1 MRRLRPDDDY
11 MIRLETENTPQHIG
25 ALQHYDC
32 SGLDGSFFD
41 AVAVHFARRLP
52 ATPLLCRR
60 RQAPLGY
67 DADVWLD
74 LAECDLSHHVQRVP
88 TASPMSPEEVR
99 AFIQTKVVE
108 RIDLTGPPFMVYVL
122 DRLSHGVE
130 GPGAAKGPDSV
141 GAIYLKVH
149 HCVADG
155 VGFQNIVGLLT
166 DPTPDPAYDVSPR
179 TADERAPTAAL
190 WMARSA
196 ARFRREA
203 RLKQAQSAQRSAARA
218 AYRAFRTDPANKRA
232 PTPEL
237 QLAQKTGQQRRYLP
251 LSLPLDRVR
260 AAGKRLGGSVNDA
273 FLACAAGAL
282 RRYLIDVN
290 DLPDQPLVAV
300 AARSYRKPEHGLFG
314 NRIITLNPSIHVQLA
329 DPVERFK
336 AIQRSMAIEVERA
349 RLTEPLISE
358 FDTPFGARKRY
369 ADYARRTAGGQAV
382 IAGNITLSNVPGPA
396 EPVHLAGARMLT
408 NYPTPILGSG
418 RFLNITLRRYCGH
431 LDLGIM
437 TDPEQLGDVDVL
449 GQYLAE
455 ALDELAQSRV

>member
-25 ALQHYDC
+25 ALQHYDR
-32 SGLDGSFFD
+32 SGLNGSFFD
-41 AVAVHFARRLP
+41 AVAAHFARRLP
-52 ATPLLCRR
+52 ATPLSCRR
-60 RQAPLGY
+60 RQAPFGY

-74 LAECDLSHHVQRVP
+74 LAGCDLSHHVQRVP
-88 TASPMSPEEVR
+88 TDAPMSPAEVR
-99 AFIQTKVVE
+99 AFIEAKVVE
-108 RIDLTGPPFMVYVL
+108 RIDLTRPPFMVYVF
-122 DRLSHGVE
+122 DKLSHGADVS
-130 GPGAAKGPDSV
+130 GAPTGAESV

-166 DPTPDPAYDVSPR
+166 DPTPEPVYDVPPR
-179 TADERAPTAAL
+179 TADEKAPPAAL

-203 RLKQAQSAQRSAARA
+203 GLKQAQSAQHSAARA
-218 AYRAFRTDPANKRA
+218 AYRAFRADPANRRA
-232 PTPEL
+232 PTPAL
-237 QLAQKTGQQRRYLP
+237 KLAQQTGQQRRYLP

-273 FLACAAGAL
+273 FLAVAAGAL
-282 RRYLIDVN
+282 RRYLIEVD

-314 NRIITLNPSIHVQLA
+314 NRIITLNPSIHVELA

-336 AIQRSMAIEVERA
+336 AIQRSTAIELERA

-358 FDTPFGARKRY
+358 LDSPFGARKRY

-382 IAGNITLSNVPGPA
+382 IAGNVTLSNVPGPA
-396 EPVHLAGARMLT
+396 EPVYLAGARMLT

-418 RFLNITLRRYCGH
+418 RFLNITLRRYCEH

-437 TDPEQLGDVDVL
+437 TDPEQLGDVDAL
-449 GQYLAE
+449 GQYLAD
-455 ALDELAQSRV
+455 ALDELARA

>member
-41 AVAVHFARRLP
+41 AVAAHFARRLP
-52 ATPLLCRR
+52 ATPLSCRR
-60 RQAPLGY
+60 RQAPFGY

-74 LAECDLSHHVQRVP
+74 LAGCDLSHHVQRVP
-88 TASPMSPEEVR
+88 TDAPMSPAEVR
-99 AFIQTKVVE
+99 AFIEAKVVE
-108 RIDLTGPPFMVYVL
+108 RIDLTRPPFMVYVF
-122 DRLSHGVE
+122 DKLSHGADE
-130 GPGAAKGPDSV
+130 SGAPTAPESV

-166 DPTPDPAYDVSPR
+166 DPTPEPVYDVPPR
-179 TADERAPTAAL
+179 TADEKAPPAAL

-203 RLKQAQSAQRSAARA
+203 RLKQAQSAQRNAARA
-218 AYRAFRTDPANKRA
+218 AYRAFRADPANRRA

-237 QLAQKTGQQRRYLP
+237 KLAQKTGQQRRYLP

-260 AAGKRLGGSVNDA
+260 AAGKRLSGSVNDA
-273 FLACAAGAL
+273 FLAVAAGAL
-282 RRYLIDVN
+282 RRYLIEVD

-300 AARSYRKPEHGLFG
+300 AARSYRKPEHGPFG
-314 NRIITLNPSIHVQLA
+314 NRIITLNPSIHVELA

-336 AIQRSMAIEVERA
+336 AIRRSTAIEVERA

-396 EPVHLAGARMLT
+396 EPVYLAGARMLT

-418 RFLNITLRRYCGH
+418 RFLNITLRRYCEH

-437 TDPEQLGDVDVL
+437 TDPEQLGDVDAL
-449 GQYLAE
+449 GQYLAD
-455 ALDELAQSRV
+455 ALDELARA